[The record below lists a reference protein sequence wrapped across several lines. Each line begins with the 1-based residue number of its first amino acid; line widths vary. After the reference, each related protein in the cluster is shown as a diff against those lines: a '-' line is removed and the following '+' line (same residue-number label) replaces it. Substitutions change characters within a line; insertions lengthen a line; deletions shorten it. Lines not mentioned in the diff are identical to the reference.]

1 MRMLTLPRRRII
13 KRRSDF
19 QRVYRSGRSYANRY
33 FVLYVFPSDGVRGRV
48 GFAAGKKLG
57 CAVTR
62 NRVKRL
68 LREAYR
74 LNQDRV
80 REDAALLLVGRKP
93 IVDAKCQAVEQAFL
107 QLGQQAGIFK
117 GSKKDLHVFHG
128 AYHGVRPK
136 HGKSTARQKRS

>member
-33 FVLYVFPSDGVRGRV
+33 FVLYVFPAETVRGRV

-68 LREAYR
+68 LRAASR
-74 LNQDRV
+74 LASSRARRRTFASFMGPIMGSV
-80 REDAALLLVGRKP
+80 RSMGNLLQGKRGPELEDNSASIGAVLSRIHFADVPALLPLCP
-93 IVDAKCQAVEQAFL
+93 D
-107 QLGQQAGIFK
+107 
-117 GSKKDLHVFHG
+117 VF
-128 AYHGVRPK
+128 
-136 HGKSTARQKRS
+136 